1 MKKIKL
7 SQVQQYFL
15 GITLVAILGA
25 FIYFKKQNSFTSI
38 LDNSRYSIG
47 EIDKISYY
55 KGQDYFHYIY
65 YEKKIKYEAG
75 IGESSSNNLFIGKRY
90 FVIFEEGNPENS
102 MLLPFLFVPDSITE
116 APPEGWKEP
125 PIPIDKEKI
134 KNFLRNY

>member
-55 KGQDYFHYIY
+55 KRQDYFHYIY

>member
-1 MKKIKL
+1 MKIKL